1 MDDLSQLPADVQEHL
16 LRAIESSQVVRSRGQ
31 LFMWAQGQLQAL
43 APHGLMTCVVF
54 NDQREVMQTQ
64 CLQGVVLD
72 EAVLTRLNDPADG
85 FTVRVA
91 RHCREFGLR
100 SFDFFADHA
109 SVAPQWQGLVQEW
122 DDLNMGHA
130 MFLDTGPLAGG
141 LSSFFGVLGLKHKPD
156 LMQHMLMRALLPQ
169 LHVAL
174 LRVQH
179 YTTLDI
185 PDTAAVAEPVEAP
198 TLTDRQLEIL
208 HWVRQGKTN
217 FEIAL
222 ILDISVLT
230 VKNHL
235 QKLFK
240 RLNVHNRV
248 QAVARIMEMD
258 ESGK

>member
-1 MDDLSQLPADVQEHL
+1 
-16 LRAIESSQVVRSRGQ
+16 
-31 LFMWAQGQLQAL
+31 
-43 APHGLMTCVVF
+43 
-54 NDQREVMQTQ
+54 
-64 CLQGVVLD
+64 VVLD
-72 EAVLTRLNDPADG
+72 ETVLTKLNDPEDG

-100 SFDFFADHA
+100 SFDFYADHA
-109 SVAPQWQGLVQEW
+109 SVGQQWQGLVQEW
-122 DDLNMGHA
+122 ADLKMGHA

-141 LSSFFGVLGLKHKPD
+141 LSSFFGVLGLKQKPD
-156 LMQHMLMRALLPQ
+156 QTQHMVMRALLPQ

-179 YTTLDI
+179 YATL
-185 PDTAAVAEPVEAP
+185 TAPETAPVAEPIDAP

-222 ILDISVLT
+222 ILEISVLT

-248 QAVARIMEMD
+248 QAVARIMELD
-258 ESGK
+258 EPGK